1 MPLAAQAQQ
10 AETPPPPPADTD
22 ADAGADR
29 DDDFHGPDI
38 VVTGGGVGRLD
49 VLAGTSVV
57 SGVELQREM
66 AGQIGDVLANLPGVS
81 ATGFAP
87 GASRPVL
94 RGFQGERVRVLTDGI
109 GAIDASNTSADHAVT
124 IDPLIADRIEV
135 LRGPASLLYGSSA
148 IGGAVAVCCA
158 DCPGCAGCPGE
169 CD

>member
-94 RGFQGERVRVLTDGI
+94 RGFQ
-109 GAIDASNTSADHAVT
+109 
-124 IDPLIADRIEV
+124 
-135 LRGPASLLYGSSA
+135 
-148 IGGAVAVCCA
+148 
-158 DCPGCAGCPGE
+158 
-169 CD
+169 